1 MLVWPMTEVN
11 KPLHVP
17 REIDHESIELRVM
30 VRSVVSAIL
39 HAAPSHPDVDDATN
53 ETLRRALEGKER
65 VRDGEPMRSWVVGIA
80 RHVARD
86 VLRARVRAAK
96 RSVLESPST
105 DSTPELTE
113 RVPDSKPSP
122 LDRALR
128 TEEISRLASALRT
141 LPEMQRRALEMFHV
155 EGESYQT
162 ISTRLKV
169 PVGTVATWILR
180 ARRALADALRE
191 EAQ

>member
-1 MLVWPMTEVN
+1 MLVWPMTEV
-11 KPLHVP
+11 KTRPVP

-39 HAAPSHPDVDDATN
+39 HAPPSHPDVDDATN
-53 ETLRRALEGKER
+53 ETLRRAVEGKER

-80 RHVARD
+80 RNVARD
-86 VLRARVRAAK
+86 VLRSRVRASK
-96 RSVLESPST
+96 RAAHETASP
-105 DSTPELTE
+105 DFTPELTE

-128 TEEISRLASALRT
+128 TEEIARIASALHT

-155 EGESYQT
+155 EDQSYQT

-180 ARRALADALRE
+180 GRRALADALRE
-191 EAQ
+191 EDQ